1 MIIRIVNDMIDT
13 YNKKM
18 AINQEDEGD
27 SYESFDEN
35 DPVLVL
41 EDQLEK
47 EIRKYK
53 RALAVKA
60 KEV

>member
-1 MIIRIVNDMIDT
+1 MIDT

>member
-1 MIIRIVNDMIDT
+1 
-13 YNKKM
+13 M
-18 AINQEDEGD
+18 AINKEEDDGD

>member
-1 MIIRIVNDMIDT
+1 MIET

-18 AINQEDEGD
+18 TINNKDEDGD
-27 SYESFDEN
+27 SYESYDEN

-60 KEV
+60 KEVQH